1 MFFFFMFSYLL
12 FILTKNLCT
21 CFDFDGLCS
30 VTLTQKLEPAP
41 YPYVVVPCTFKP
53 EQEAEY
59 SLSLFSKS
67 PEFVDVVTLQ
77 PAPDDF
83 IELEMKGEWRGV
95 TAGGCLN
102 QSTWRNNPQFQLKTD
117 KKASMWVSLSVPNKD
132 NKEISI
138 GFYIVKAP
146 STCLI
151 FCLPQMVI

>member
-1 MFFFFMFSYLL
+1 M
-12 FILTKNLCT
+12 T
-21 CFDFDGLCS
+21 
-30 VTLTQKLEPAP
+30 VTLTQKLDPAP

-67 PEFVDVVTLQ
+67 PDFLDVVTLQ
-77 PAPDDF
+77 PAPDDY
-83 IELEMKGEWRGV
+83 IELEMKGEWKGI

-117 KKASMWVSLSVPNKD
+117 KKANMWISLSVPNKD

-146 STCLI
+146 SMRFPSSISLRKTKKI
-151 FCLPQMVI
+151 QNFQVW